1 MGLLAPVSPP
11 TANRTLMPRPSPPP
25 SPPAYFWPLGQIC
38 LLARRGVAHLGGW
51 VGGIH
56 VHGWAKPKDP
66 VRRGVYPRAWDGL
79 IETCSVRTNQLQP
92 VSPFA
97 ATLQLRAERRAFAAP
112 VSCAPTTIPLH
123 LHLADRFPVLV
134 VVCVSQPPSP
144 SCLPGGAERL
154 RTASYNYNSL
164 HEQSLT
170 VQERDEAWR
179 RDWNGGRH

>member
-1 MGLLAPVSPP
+1 MRGQPAPEHGMDRIMDSSYVEHDE
-11 TANRTLMPRPSPPP
+11 
-25 SPPAYFWPLGQIC
+25 LG
-38 LLARRGVAHLGGW
+38 
-51 VGGIH
+51 
-56 VHGWAKPKDP
+56 
-66 VRRGVYPRAWDGL
+66 
-79 IETCSVRTNQLQP
+79 TCSVRANRLQP
-92 VSPFA
+92 VPPFA
-97 ATLQLRAERRAFAAP
+97 ATLLLRAERRVFAAP

-170 VQERDEAWR
+170 VQETHTR
-179 RDWNGGRH
+179 RSHNHRVGSLRLGGEITDMCGAGSAANFPAPWLRQDGA